1 MRSQSW
7 HPIPRGQ
14 AAVEAMLALAVIGAL
29 MHSVV
34 IVGELWLRGQHA
46 AQSSR
51 VAVFASALGVPD
63 VTTDDR
69 SHVVMDSVPW
79 HRGLQPHIG
88 NVHASNMTRDWLH
101 IDNRLRRARATVS
114 PTSAPVF
121 AAHDEPAALLSV
133 RRETVMAADAGHGVD
148 DVTVSHR
155 IQESSIG
162 WSRVAQRSMLVAQIV
177 GRRMEPVDVP
187 WSRGAWS
194 TDWLSGWAN
203 VGPRP
208 MQSSTPNHSVRQ

>member
-1 MRSQSW
+1 MRSLSW

-14 AAVEAMLALAVIGAL
+14 AAVEAMLALTVIGAL

-34 IVGELWLRGQHA
+34 IVGEVWLRGQHA

-63 VTTDDR
+63 ATTDDR

-79 HRGLQPHIG
+79 NRGLQPHIG
-88 NVHASNMTRDWLH
+88 NVHAFNMARDWLH
-101 IDNRLRRARATVS
+101 IDNRLRRARATGS
-114 PTSAPVF
+114 PTSAPAF
-121 AAHDEPAALLSV
+121 AAHGEPAALLSV
-133 RRETVMAADAGHGVD
+133 RRETVMATGAGHGID
-148 DVTVSHR
+148 DTTVSRR

-162 WSRVAQRSMLVAQIV
+162 WSRVAQRSMRAAQIV
-177 GRRMEPVDVP
+177 GRRMEPVDAP

-194 TDWLSGWAN
+194 IDWLSGWAN
-203 VGPRP
+203 VGPRST
-208 MQSSTPNHSVRQ
+208 QSSNPNHSGRQ